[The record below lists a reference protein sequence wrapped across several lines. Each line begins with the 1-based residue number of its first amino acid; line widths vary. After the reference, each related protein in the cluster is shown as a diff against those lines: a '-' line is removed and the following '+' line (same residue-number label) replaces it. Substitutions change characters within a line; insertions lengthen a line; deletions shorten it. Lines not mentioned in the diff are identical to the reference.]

1 MSSPKDHIQHVYRNR
16 KVFHDYQI
24 EDRVEA
30 GIVLTGSEVKS
41 LRQGRGNLADA
52 HVVFRS
58 GEAWLVNAHVGL
70 YPQAN
75 RENHE
80 PTRDRKLLL
89 SKRELRK
96 LAIRVRERGYSLV
109 PIAMY
114 FRGAWVKVELGL
126 GRGKKKGDKRS
137 SIKEREAKRDMDR
150 AARGR

>member
-1 MSSPKDHIQHVYRNR
+1 MARPKDHIQHIYRSR
-16 KVFHDYQI
+16 KVFHLYQI

-30 GIVLTGSEVKS
+30 GVVLTGSEVKS
-41 LRQGRGNLADA
+41 LREARGNLADA
-52 HVVFRS
+52 HVVFRK

-75 RENHE
+75 RQNHE

-114 FRGAWVKVELGL
+114 FRGAWVKIELGL
-126 GRGKKKGDKRS
+126 GRGKKKHDKRS
-137 SIKEREAKRDMDR
+137 AIKERQDKRDMDR
-150 AARGR
+150 ATRGR